1 MSLFLERK
9 FPPMSIK
16 ITFRKRIMNIMFN
29 LSKYR
34 APINISSV

>member
-16 ITFRKRIMNIMFN
+16 ITIKITMWFKKN
-29 LSKYR
+29 LSIHVPPQKE
-34 APINISSV
+34 